1 MCHLWIARTD
11 GRKHQRHHSQAHPTR
26 EKQAN
31 VPGVALRVHRQLAHD
46 VAAVV
51 VHEPEGE
58 ADEAEVD
65 VRARQRQCARVVH
78 LVVVD
83 AEPHGAADGE
93 HAEED
98 LEEGREPVDGVHDSE
113 RHADEHEERDDGRV
127 GHAQL
132 LDLVV
137 VYDVDPVQRSGKLS
151 VRCDRALSPSAVAGL
166 TRSAWPRSWA
176 SRHTAGT
183 CSPRITYGD

>member
-65 VRARQRQCARVVH
+65 VRARQRQR
-78 LVVVD
+78 
-83 AEPHGAADGE
+83 
-93 HAEED
+93 AEED

-183 CSPRITYGD
+183 CSPRITHGDER